1 MARYN
6 GLIIPRSY
14 NDYYSRSDPQAI
26 RDIVALS
33 ADGELNAES
42 KNPLQNQAIAKIVPV
57 GASPD
62 NKLIVQSQISG
73 LTADVETIK
82 NIIPNTASETN
93 ELADKNFVN
102 STVGT
107 NTANYIYKTESGGE
121 KVPFSSVAE
130 LEAYAGTVTNND
142 YAFVTGIDENGN
154 AYYDRYKADVNDG
167 VVTWAKEY
175 RLNNSSFTAEQW
187 AAIQSGITAEKV
199 AQFEGAVSPVDVVQS
214 GNMSAVTSNAVYE
227 ALTNLENLSHNIPRL
242 VPKDI
247 TAYITDGTFW
257 KRLAGT
263 DGYALFEDIYVG
275 DYFKMSRAISAYERT
290 GQYQTTGS
298 QYVTI
303 AGLDTMMGN
312 GDQENGVDYHHAVMV
327 PGQGFG
333 GTQHFGRS
341 RMNATNITEGG
352 YKASEMNTLV
362 LGAVASTGSTA
373 TDATINQ
380 QLYAEFGSH
389 LKTTRELVS
398 NAINATGYN
407 RFGSATGCASS
418 WEWISAQAILMS
430 EIEVYGSI
438 AWSSA
443 GFDTG
448 NANRQLPLFAFS
460 KQAQNSRSAYWWL
473 KDIASAASFCLAGS
487 FGDANCGSA
496 SIATVCVRPRFIIA

>member
-26 RDIVALS
+26 REIISLA

-42 KNPLQNQAIAKIVPV
+42 KNPLQNQAIAKIVP
-57 GASPD
+57 A
-62 NKLIVQSQISG
+62 
-73 LTADVETIK
+73 
-82 NIIPNTASETN
+82 TASETN

-154 AYYDRYKADVNDG
+154 AYYDRYKANVNDG

-199 AQFEGAVSPVDVVQS
+199 AQFEGAVSSVNVVQS

-227 ALTNLENLSHNIPRL
+227 ALTTSHNIPRL

-275 DYFKMSRAISAYERT
+275 DYFKMSRPISAYERT
-290 GQYQTTGS
+290 GTYHTTGS

-303 AGLDTMMGN
+303 AGLDMMMNN
-312 GDQENGVDYHHAVMV
+312 GDKGNGVDYHHAVMIA
-327 PGQGFG
+327 GQGFG

-341 RMNATNITEGG
+341 RMNATNTTEGG

-362 LGAVASTGSTA
+362 LGKVTSTGSTA
-373 TDATINQ
+373 ADATINQ

-398 NAINATGYN
+398 NTINQYGYN
-407 RFGSATGCASS
+407 RCGIAPGCASY
-418 WEWISAQAILMS
+418 WGWISAQAVLMS
-430 EIEVYGSI
+430 EVEVYG
-438 AWSSA
+438 ATVWSSS

-448 NANRQLPLFAFS
+448 TANIQLPLFAFS
-460 KQAQNSRSAYWWL
+460 KQAQNNHSAYWWL
-473 KDIASAASFCLAGS
+473 KDIASASTFCFVCN
-487 FGDANCGSA
+487 FGGADIISA
-496 SIATVCVRPRFIIA
+496 SDAGAYVRPRFIIA

>member
-26 RDIVALS
+26 RDIVALA

-57 GASPD
+57 TASPE

-199 AQFEGAVSPVDVVQS
+199 AQFEGAVAPVDVVQS
-214 GNMSAVTSNAVYE
+214 GNMSAVTSNAVNN
-227 ALTNLENLSHNIPRL
+227 ALENYN
-242 VPKDI
+242 
-247 TAYITDGTFW
+247 
-257 KRLAGT
+257 
-263 DGYALFEDIYVG
+263 YVNV
-275 DYFKMSRAISAYERT
+275 S
-290 GQYQTTGS
+290 TT
-298 QYVTI
+298 
-303 AGLDTMMGN
+303 
-312 GDQENGVDYHHAVMV
+312 
-327 PGQGFG
+327 
-333 GTQHFGRS
+333 
-341 RMNATNITEGG
+341 
-352 YKASEMNTLV
+352 
-362 LGAVASTGSTA
+362 STGSFDNKFKKIGAYEIFILDILDVNKWIKLIYSTNGMYYVINKVISQTLEIKEA
-373 TDATINQ
+373 NHVGTIIIQ
-380 QLYAEFGSH
+380 GGSNNYKAFAIFH
-389 LKTTRELVS
+389 EL
-398 NAINATGYN
+398 
-407 RFGSATGCASS
+407 
-418 WEWISAQAILMS
+418 
-430 EIEVYGSI
+430 
-438 AWSSA
+438 
-443 GFDTG
+443 
-448 NANRQLPLFAFS
+448 
-460 KQAQNSRSAYWWL
+460 
-473 KDIASAASFCLAGS
+473 
-487 FGDANCGSA
+487 
-496 SIATVCVRPRFIIA
+496 

>member
-14 NDYYSRSDPQAI
+14 NDYFSRSDPQAI
-26 RDIVALS
+26 RDIVSLA

-57 GASPD
+57 TASPD
-62 NKLIVQSQISG
+62 NKLIVQSQVSG

-93 ELADKNFVN
+93 VLADKNFVN

-199 AQFEGAVSPVDVVQS
+199 AQFEGAVSPVNVVQS

-227 ALTNLENLSHNIPRL
+227 AFLENTSHNIPRL

-290 GQYQTTGS
+290 GQNQTTGS

-303 AGLDTMMGN
+303 AGLDTMMNNGNQGN
-312 GDQENGVDYHHAVMV
+312 GVNYHHAVMV
-327 PGQGFG
+327 AGQGFG

-341 RMNATNITEGG
+341 RMNATNTTEGG

-362 LGAVASTGSTA
+362 LGEVTSTGSTA
-373 TDATINQ
+373 ANATINQ

-398 NAINATGYN
+398 NAVNATGYN
-407 RFGSATGCASS
+407 RFGSATGCSS
-418 WEWISAQAILMS
+418 KWDWISAQAVLMS
-430 EIEVYGSI
+430 EVEVYG
-438 AWSSA
+438 ATVWSSS
-443 GFDTG
+443 GYDTG
-448 NANRQLPLFAFS
+448 TANVQLPLFAFS
-460 KQAQNSRSAYWWL
+460 KQAQNNHSMYWL
-473 KDIASAASFCLAGS
+473 KDIASAIFFCLVDRSGI
-487 FGDANCGSA
+487 ANLYGASSA
-496 SIATVCVRPRFIIA
+496 NYYVRPRFILGA